1 VYDLRR
7 ADYAPL
13 GELMVNGSLP
23 AMFTQTTILSRVDF
37 DIDVG
42 RDLPGWAALGVVALS
57 VLLAVVTLV
66 LLLRRPAPHL
76 DAVRNTST
84 PADPPSAPRL
94 DLMLLVSTL
103 GVIAL
108 AVLVLMT

>member
-1 VYDLRR
+1 
-7 ADYAPL
+7 
-13 GELMVNGSLP
+13 MVNGRLP
-23 AMFTQTTILSRVDF
+23 AMLTQTTLLLRVDF

-42 RDLPGWAALGVVALS
+42 VDLPGWAALGAVALS
-57 VLLAVVTLV
+57 VLLAVMTLV

-76 DAVRNTST
+76 DPVRDTST
-84 PADPPSAPRL
+84 PTDPPGVPRL

-108 AVLVLMT
+108 AVLVLVT